1 MSPHPMNAPAAP
13 DTRRDRLKQ
22 LRAFCEA
29 VRLGSL
35 SAAARA
41 MESSQPVVSN
51 HVRTLEEEL
60 GAALFLRQGARIV
73 PTRVGWNLYRIALPL
88 VEGLLRLPAMFDE
101 HHHGVGAEHLRIG
114 AGQTSAA
121 YLLPDIVKRYL
132 KLHSRTRVEV
142 IPGAGRQRLDL
153 LRRFEVDLI
162 VSAFDNVPD
171 DITFHPFLKSD
182 AVIITPR
189 DHPLGRHESVGFGAL
204 GSHAMVALKS
214 GHYMRQ
220 FQDVVLR
227 IHGAHPRIVLE
238 IDGWN
243 TMVRHV
249 AAGVGVALVPDV
261 CAIEH
266 ERICRVRVS
275 HSFRIRNYGLAVR
288 RGGPMGLAVRRFL
301 DVALSAPAGA
311 QVTP

>member
-1 MSPHPMNAPAAP
+1 MSPHPMNASAAP

-60 GAALFLRQGARIV
+60 GATLFRRQGTGIV
-73 PTRVGWNLYRIALPL
+73 PTRVGRNLYRTALPL
-88 VEGLLRLPAMFDE
+88 VEGLLRLPELFDE
-101 HHHGVGAEHLRIG
+101 HHHGVEAECLRIG

-121 YLLPDIVKRYL
+121 YVLPDIIKRYL
-132 KLHSRTRVEV
+132 ALYPRTRVEV
-142 IPGAGRQRLDL
+142 VPDTGKQRLER

-162 VSAFDNVPD
+162 FGAIDIVPD
-171 DITFHPFLKSD
+171 DIEFHPIVKSD
-182 AVIITPR
+182 VVIITPE
-189 DHPLGRHESVGFGAL
+189 DHPLGRRESAGLGAL
-204 GSHAMVALKS
+204 APHPMVALMPE
-214 GHYMRQ
+214 HFMRH

-227 IHGAHPRIVLE
+227 LHGVHPRIVLE
-238 IDGWN
+238 VSGWN
-243 TMVRHV
+243 TMVHHV

-261 CAIEH
+261 CAVGH
-266 ERICRVRVS
+266 DRICTLRVP
-275 HSFRIRNYGLAVR
+275 HSFRIRSYGLAVR
-288 RGGPMGLAVRRFL
+288 RAGPMALAVRRL
-301 DVALSAPAGA
+301 VDVALSAPAGA
-311 QVTP
+311 EKAP